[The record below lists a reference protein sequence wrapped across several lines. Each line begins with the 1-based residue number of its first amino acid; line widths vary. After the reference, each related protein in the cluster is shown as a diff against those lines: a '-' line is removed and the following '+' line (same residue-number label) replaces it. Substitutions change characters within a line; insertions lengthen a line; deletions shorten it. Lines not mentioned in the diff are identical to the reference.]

1 MKIIGLV
8 SVSLVW
14 GVLNLAVYAE
24 PMKIQLAQSPTVPQL
39 PLKVAPPAPPT
50 PSPSEPV
57 PIPPPQ
63 RPTFFL
69 TPLNKYLFGSL
80 GGRVNVPGT
89 TEALAVADRAFE
101 SVWKQAFA
109 LKEDSPEFSAQ
120 VVNLL
125 KSIAPIQQQ
134 YQASG
139 ERWGELKMLE
149 VSLKLHYLSCQ
160 DRQTLSIAQ
169 EGVAMAAATGD
180 LNVKKE
186 WSNLLTQIYWAMGET
201 ELAIETQQQM
211 LDTFRTPNGK
221 LTFFEAYD
229 LINLGRLYA
238 RVGRQ
243 EEAIAS
249 YIEAYNSASRPPAE
263 RMFLD
268 VYFAAGHTFKQDAI
282 EKLIS
287 MYEASRNAQQVE
299 YWIQQREQANQVHEQ
314 LSRASNLMWGRLIA
328 NLDEQIPP
336 AERKREVEEA
346 LQIFRQFGDPW
357 GESDALTILSEVNL
371 ALQNYDEAIATG
383 EAALKMIGS
392 LKDLRSWE
400 TLERTLVQAYRAVG
414 QDNRAQSIQREYEQF
429 SARQNSARRSRPRFS
444 YGFVTGADYGALP
457 VLHEERRCFGKR

>member
-1 MKIIGLV
+1 MKSIGLV

-14 GVLNLAVYAE
+14 GVLNLAAHAE
-24 PMKIQLAQSPTVPQL
+24 PTKFQLAQSPTVPQL
-39 PLKVAPPAPPT
+39 PLKVAPPAPPA

-57 PIPPPQ
+57 PIPLPQ
-63 RPTFFL
+63 RPRFFL
-69 TPLNKYLFGSL
+69 APLNKYLFGSL
-80 GGRVNVPGT
+80 GGRVNVPRT
-89 TEALAVADRAFE
+89 TESLATADRALE
-101 SVWKQAFA
+101 SVWQQAFA

-201 ELAIETQQQM
+201 ELAIETQQRM

-221 LTFFEAYD
+221 LNFFEAYD

-243 EEAIAS
+243 EEAIAA
-249 YIEAYNSASRPPAE
+249 YIEAYNSASRPPVE
-263 RMFLD
+263 RNLD
-268 VYFAAGHTFKQDAI
+268 VYYAAGHTFKQSAI

-287 MYEASRNAQQVE
+287 IYEASGNAQQVE
-299 YWIQQREQANQVHEQ
+299 YWIRQREQDNQVYEQ
-314 LSRASNLMWGRLIA
+314 LS
-328 NLDEQIPP
+328 
-336 AERKREVEEA
+336 
-346 LQIFRQFGDPW
+346 
-357 GESDALTILSEVNL
+357 
-371 ALQNYDEAIATG
+371 
-383 EAALKMIGS
+383 
-392 LKDLRSWE
+392 
-400 TLERTLVQAYRAVG
+400 
-414 QDNRAQSIQREYEQF
+414 
-429 SARQNSARRSRPRFS
+429 
-444 YGFVTGADYGALP
+444 
-457 VLHEERRCFGKR
+457 